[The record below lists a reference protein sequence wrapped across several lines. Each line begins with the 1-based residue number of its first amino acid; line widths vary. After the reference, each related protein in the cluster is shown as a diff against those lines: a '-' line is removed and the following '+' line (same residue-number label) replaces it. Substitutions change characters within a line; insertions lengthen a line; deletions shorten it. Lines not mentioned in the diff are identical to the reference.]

1 MTRKKNSPVKNQPVA
16 YLYLLPWII
25 GFLVFQMFP
34 FLSSFVYS
42 FADYSILTK
51 MKFVGLQNY
60 VRLFTVDSIFRKSLF
75 VTLKYVAIAV
85 PFKLAFALVIA
96 LILNMK
102 IRFIGVF
109 RTVYYL
115 PSILGGS
122 VAIAILW
129 RRMFSRSGIVNMLLP
144 IPPVDWLGN
153 PKIAMF
159 TLGLLVV
166 WQFGSSM
173 VLFLAGL
180 KSIPAELYESAK
192 IDGAGRIT
200 VFRRITFPMLSSIL
214 FFNLI
219 MQTVYAFQEYTG
231 PALITGGGPIR
242 ETYLYT
248 MMLYET
254 GFRYMKMGYASAQ
267 SWILFLII
275 MLFTLLVF
283 RSSVYW
289 TYYEDGGDS

>member
-1 MTRKKNSPVKNQPVA
+1 MA
-16 YLYLLPWII
+16 YIYILPWII
-25 GFLVFQMFP
+25 GFLAFQLFP
-34 FLSSFVYS
+34 FVSSFVYS
-42 FADYSILTK
+42 FTNYSILSK
-51 MKFVGLQNY
+51 MEFAGLQNY
-60 VRLFTVDSIFRKSLF
+60 VRLFSVDSIFKKSLL
-75 VTLKYVAIAV
+75 VTLKYVVIAV
-85 PFKLAFALVIA
+85 PFKLAFALIIA

-102 IRFIGVF
+102 LRFIGLF
-109 RTVYYL
+109 RTIYYL

-129 RRMFSRSGIVNMLLP
+129 RQLFSRNGIINMILP
-144 IPPVDWLGN
+144 IDPVDWLGN

-180 KSIPAELYESAK
+180 KSIPSELYESAR

-219 MQTVYAFQEYTG
+219 MQTVYAFQEYTA
-231 PALITGGGPIR
+231 PALITGGGPLR

-289 TYYEDGGDS
+289 TYYDDGGKF